1 MLGKIGQKDVF
12 YRNLER
18 KNGFLDFKNNNL
30 I

>member
-12 YRNLER
+12 YHNLER